1 MKNSVGFG
9 WLLTSV
15 TDEHGLN
22 SDRPALV
29 RLHRFTLLWSK
40 WDRVQSLDL
49 IDFAEVWLTIRFTVV
64 PFVVFE
70 SLQVIAFAHLVV
82 LHDLPR
88 KNNATLWTLLT
99 KAVHIEF
106 VGYNILGIESCSQA
120 ITFVHLEIFTLACA
134 LLHDLIAKRST
145 SIRKVDAQRINI
157 LFILLFSHRDSA
169 NDIILGMFINT
180 VRDKISYILNN
191 SLTNIAFV
199 LKLFPKLLSVRQ
211 MFHTN

>member
-1 MKNSVGFG
+1 MKSNRDFG

-15 TDEHGLN
+15 TDKHGLN

-29 RLHRFTLLWSK
+29 RLQRFTLLWSK
-40 WDRVQSLDL
+40 WDGVQSLDL
-49 IDFAEVWLTIRFTVV
+49 IDFAEVWLTIRFTVI

-70 SLQVIAFAHLVV
+70 SLLVIALTYLMV
-82 LHDLPR
+82 LHDHPR
-88 KNNATLWTLLT
+88 KYNATLWTLLT

-120 ITFVHLEIFTLACA
+120 ITLVHLKILTLACA
-134 LLHDLIAKRST
+134 LLHDLITKRSANLW
-145 SIRKVDAQRINI
+145 KVGAQRISI
-157 LFILLFSHRDSA
+157 LLILLFSHRDCA
-169 NDIILGMFINT
+169 NNILFGMFINT

-199 LKLFPKLLSVRQ
+199 LKFFPKLLSVR
-211 MFHTN
+211 

>member
-1 MKNSVGFG
+1 MKSNRNFG

-29 RLHRFTLLWSK
+29 RLQRFTLLWSK
-40 WDRVQSLDL
+40 WDGVQSLDL

-70 SLQVIAFAHLVV
+70 SLLVIALTYLVV
-82 LHDLPR
+82 LHDHPR
-88 KNNATLWTLLT
+88 KYNATLWTLLT

-120 ITFVHLEIFTLACA
+120 ITLVHLEILTLACA
-134 LLHDLIAKRST
+134 LLHDLITKRST
-145 SIRKVDAQRINI
+145 NLWKVGAQWISI
-157 LFILLFSHRDSA
+157 LFILLFSHRDCA
-169 NDIILGMFINT
+169 NNILLGMFIYT

-199 LKLFPKLLSVRQ
+199 LKLFPKLLSVR
-211 MFHTN
+211 